1 VRLEAILG
9 ATPVTSALFGWERR
23 QADMWIV
30 RPCPDAHHPMQD
42 DQRRDRDH
50 DIGSKQMAAAE
61 SQTATAPAQTAGL
74 GQRNE

>member
-1 VRLEAILG
+1 
-9 ATPVTSALFGWERR
+9 
-23 QADMWIV
+23 MWIV

-61 SQTATAPAQTAGL
+61 PQTATAPAQTAGL